1 MGSILATCICSV
13 QDFPA
18 LDHLPVPII
27 YIFGVSPLFYDP
39 SGITFTPFCHFNLE
53 EKWVKP
59 TTPVQR
65 QIIFL
70 SSKLRRSCDKLQL
83 SAKCSME
90 LVPSCPRSK
99 LTIWFSSHKASLR
112 PQISHIS
119 IMAEDK
125 GVCDVNGKAE
135 VVEVGLE
142 NGEAD
147 EDEKGNKLIE

>member
-1 MGSILATCICSV
+1 MLDQSILNQPLLQKCKNKTMGSILATCICSV

-83 SAKCSME
+83 CAKCSME

-99 LTIWFSSHKASLR
+99 LTMWFSSHKASLR
-112 PQISHIS
+112 PQISHI
-119 IMAEDK
+119 IHH
-125 GVCDVNGKAE
+125 GGRQ
-135 VVEVGLE
+135 GRL
-142 NGEAD
+142 
-147 EDEKGNKLIE
+147 